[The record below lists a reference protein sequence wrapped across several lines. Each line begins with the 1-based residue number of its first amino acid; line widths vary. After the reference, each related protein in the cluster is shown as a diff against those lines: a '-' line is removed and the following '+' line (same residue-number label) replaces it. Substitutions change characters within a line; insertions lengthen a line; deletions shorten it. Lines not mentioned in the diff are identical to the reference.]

1 MAKRVDYGQE
11 KRQRELEKQKKKEKK
26 QKEKV
31 ERRERK
37 SEAPALGSVTRP
49 PRSSG
54 PRNSGGPRSR

>member
-1 MAKRVDYGQE
+1 VAKRVDYGQE

-37 SEAPALGSVTRP
+37 SDAPALGSVTRP
-49 PRSSG
+49 SAPRPDGTNG
-54 PRNSGGPRSR
+54 PRTR